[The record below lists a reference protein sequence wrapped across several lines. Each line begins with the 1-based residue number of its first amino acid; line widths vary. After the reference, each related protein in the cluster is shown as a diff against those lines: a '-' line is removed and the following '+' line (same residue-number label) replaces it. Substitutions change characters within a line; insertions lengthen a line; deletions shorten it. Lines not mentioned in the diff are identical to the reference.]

1 MNVMQHQVNTIDAN
15 ALVNYLSRDEIDKD
29 LKNKIK
35 KFFIRSNSGDI
46 KIRIFVYSLGEV
58 FKWLQKKEMGI

>member
-1 MNVMQHQVNTIDAN
+1 MNTIDAN